1 MGEGKRKEICF
12 AHRSEEEFARLLDY
26 YRVRWDYEPHVFVL
40 EWDEHGEVKESFT
53 PDFYLPDFGYYI
65 ELTTRRKNLAAR
77 KLRRIALTEQMYPDV
92 SIKLFNPSD
101 FVKLMLKYGKG
112 EREEAAEPVRRRRAG

>member
-1 MGEGKRKEICF
+1 MGEGKRDKIRF

-40 EWDEHGEVKESFT
+40 EWDENGEVKESFA

-77 KLRRIALTEQMYPDV
+77 KIRKITLTEAMYPDV
-92 SIKLFNPSD
+92 TIKLFNPGD
-101 FVKLMLKYGKG
+101 FIKLMLKYGQAVP
-112 EREEAAEPVRRRRAG
+112 EEPAAPARRRHVG